1 MVHSVLNKTQRRE
14 GRREWTMRLKTSTQM
29 YLELAFPSS
38 RKIVEEH
45 RAQYRSINDI
55 LRNNPQVLDL
65 AHGDFC
71 TYLSESKEGRDSGYT
86 SEELL
91 RALVVMFIEQDSF
104 RDAVIRIA
112 DSEFLRT
119 FLGFGVYKMVMDY
132 SFLSK
137 ASAALSTG
145 TWKAMNDAL
154 GHYARDESKIGG
166 DDLRVDTTA
175 YETSIHYPTD
185 SSLLW
190 DSFRVLAR
198 VLQRVQKEN
207 PAMGLTH
214 RYHVAKVKK
223 LAHFISRNA
232 ASKAK
237 GKRREVKRTYRRLI
251 ARVRW
256 IVSVSKQVRAQLP
269 LDVIDALELERY
281 EPLVERI
288 IDQAHRR
295 IFDGEIVPAAEK
307 LYSLFEEH
315 TELLIRG
322 KAGKHVEFGH
332 MVLVAQTRE
341 KFISHYRSLA
351 KREPDQDLLPET
363 LDAHRALFGHGPG
376 LLAADKGFYESVK
389 QLTALEKKIKTVSI
403 GKKGRRSAREHARE
417 CAETFKDG
425 QRFRAG
431 VEGSISVL
439 KRAFKLN
446 RCLFKGFKNFSS
458 SVGCAVFCYNLVLLT
473 RL

>member
-1 MVHSVLNKTQRRE
+1 
-14 GRREWTMRLKTSTQM
+14 MRLKTSAQM
-29 YLELAFPSS
+29 YLELVFPSS
-38 RKIVEEH
+38 RKIVERY
-45 RAQYRSINDI
+45 RAQYRGVNEVLLDNPHI
-55 LRNNPQVLDL
+55 LNL
-65 AHGDFC
+65 AHADFC
-71 TYLSESKEGRDSGYT
+71 TYLSESEEGREGRYT
-86 SEELL
+86 SEEIL
-91 RALVVMFIEQDSF
+91 RALVVMFIEQDSY
-104 RDAVIRIA
+104 RDAVIRIE

-119 FLGFGVYKMVMDY
+119 FVGLGMYKIMMDF
-132 SFLSK
+132 SFMSK
-137 ASAALSTG
+137 AYAALSPQ

-154 GHYARDESKIGG
+154 GHYARGADMIGA

-198 VLQRVQKEN
+198 VLKRVQQEN
-207 PAMGLTH
+207 PALGLTH

-223 LAHFISRNA
+223 LAHCIGRNA
-232 ASKAK
+232 ASKVK
-237 GKRREVKRTYRRLI
+237 GKRREVKRTYRTLI
-251 ARVRW
+251 ERVRW
-256 IVSVSKQVRAQLP
+256 IVSVSKRVRAKLE
-269 LDVIDALELERY
+269 LGFIDAPELAHY

-288 IDQAHRR
+288 IDQAQRR
-295 IFDGEIVPAAEK
+295 IFDGESVPADEK

-341 KFISHYRSLA
+341 KFISHYRSLP
-351 KREPDQDLLPET
+351 KRVPDQDLLSET

-376 LLAADKGFYESVK
+376 LLAADKGFYESAK
-389 QLTALEKKIKTVSI
+389 QLMALEKNIETVSI
-403 GKKGRRSAREHARE
+403 CKKGRRTPLEHARE
-417 CAETFKDG
+417 SAETFKDG

-446 RCLFKGFKNFSS
+446 RCLFKGFKNFSA

>member
-1 MVHSVLNKTQRRE
+1 M
-14 GRREWTMRLKTSTQM
+14 
-29 YLELAFPSS
+29 FPSS
-38 RKIVEEH
+38 RKIVEQH
-45 RAQYRSINDI
+45 RAQYRSINEI
-55 LRNNPQVLDL
+55 LLNNPHILDL
-65 AHGDFC
+65 AHADFC
-71 TYLSESKEGRDSGYT
+71 TYLSESEEGREGRYT
-86 SEELL
+86 SEEIL

-104 RDAVIRIA
+104 RDAVIRIE

-119 FLGFGVYKMVMDY
+119 FVGFGVYKMVMDY

-137 ASAALSTG
+137 AGAALSPE

-154 GHYARDESKIGG
+154 GHYAHDESKISGG
-166 DDLRVDTTA
+166 DLRVDTTA

-198 VLQRVQKEN
+198 VLKRVQEEN
-207 PAMGLTH
+207 PALGLTH
-214 RYHVAKVKK
+214 RYHVTKVKK

-232 ASKAK
+232 ASNVK
-237 GKRREVKRTYRRLI
+237 GKQREVKRIYRMLLE
-251 ARVRW
+251 RVRW
-256 IVSVSKQVRAQLP
+256 IVSVSKQVRAKLP
-269 LDVIDALELERY
+269 LGSIDAPELEHY

-295 IFDGEIVPAAEK
+295 VFDGEIVPAAEK

-351 KREPDQDLLPET
+351 KREPDQDLLAGT
-363 LDAHRALFGHGPG
+363 LDAHRALFGQTPG
-376 LLAADKGFYESVK
+376 LLAADKGFYESTK
-389 QLTALEKKIKTVSI
+389 QLTALEKNIETVSI
-403 GKKGRRSAREHARE
+403 CKKGRRSALEHARE
-417 CAETFKDG
+417 SAETFKDG

-446 RCLFKGFKNFSS
+446 RCLFKGFKNFSA
-458 SVGCAVFCYNLVLLT
+458 SVGCAVFCYNLVLLA

>member
-1 MVHSVLNKTQRRE
+1 M
-14 GRREWTMRLKTSTQM
+14 
-29 YLELAFPSS
+29 FPSS
-38 RKIVEEH
+38 RKIVEQH
-45 RAQYRSINDI
+45 RGQYRSINEV
-55 LRNNPQVLDL
+55 LLNNPQVLDL

-71 TYLSESKEGRDSGYT
+71 AYLSESEEGREGRYT

-104 RDAVIRIA
+104 RDAVIRIE

-119 FLGFGVYKMVMDY
+119 FLRFGVYKMVMDY

-137 ASAALSTG
+137 AHAALSPA

-154 GHYARDESKIGG
+154 GRYALDKKKISG

-198 VLQRVQKEN
+198 VLKRVQKEN
-207 PAMGLTH
+207 PALGLTH
-214 RYHVAKVKK
+214 RYHVTKVKK
-223 LAHFISRNA
+223 LSHFISRNA
-232 ASKAK
+232 ASKVT
-237 GKRREVKRTYRRLI
+237 GKQREVRRTYRTLI
-251 ARVRW
+251 ARVGS
-256 IVSVSKQVRAQLP
+256 IVSVSGQVRAKLP
-269 LDVIDALELERY
+269 PDSIEAFELGHY

-288 IDQAHRR
+288 IDQAQRR
-295 IFDGEIVPAAEK
+295 VFGGETVPSDEK

-315 TELLIRG
+315 TELLLRG

-332 MVLVAQTRE
+332 MVLLAQTRE
-341 KFISHYRSLA
+341 KFISHYESLP
-351 KREPDQDLLPET
+351 KRQPDQDLLPET
-363 LDAHRALFGHGPG
+363 LEAHRALFGQGPG
-376 LLAADKGFYESVK
+376 LLAADKGFYESTK
-389 QLTALEKKIKTVSI
+389 QLAALENDIKTVSI
-403 GKKGRRSAREHARE
+403 CKKGRRTTLEHARE
-417 CAETFKDG
+417 SAKNFKDG

-446 RCLFKGFKNFSS
+446 RCLFKGFKNFSA
-458 SVGCAVFCYNLVLLT
+458 SVGCAVFCYNLVLLA

>member
-1 MVHSVLNKTQRRE
+1 
-14 GRREWTMRLKTSTQM
+14 MRLKTSKQM

-45 RAQYRSINDI
+45 RAQYRRVNEI
-55 LRNNPQVLDL
+55 LLNNPRILDL
-65 AHGDFC
+65 AHADFC
-71 TYLSESKEGRDSGYT
+71 KYLSESEDGREGRYT
-86 SEELL
+86 SDEIL
-91 RALVVMFIEQDSF
+91 RALVVMFIEQDSY
-104 RDAVIRIA
+104 RDAVLRIE
-112 DSEFLRT
+112 DSESLRN
-119 FLGFGVYKMVMDY
+119 FVGLGMYKIMMDF

-137 ASAALSTG
+137 AFAALSPE

-154 GHYARDESKIGG
+154 GQYARDKKKISG
-166 DDLRVDTTA
+166 DDVRVDTTA

-198 VLQRVQKEN
+198 VLQRVQKDN
-207 PAMGLTH
+207 PALRLTH
-214 RYHVAKVKK
+214 RYHLGKVKK

-232 ASKAK
+232 ASKVK
-237 GKRREVKRTYRRLI
+237 GKQREVKRTYRRLLEH
-251 ARVRW
+251 VRW
-256 IVSVSKQVRAQLP
+256 IVSVSRQVRAILP
-269 LDVIDALELERY
+269 LDDLDAPELERY
-281 EPLVERI
+281 EPLVERV
-288 IDQAHRR
+288 IDQAQRR
-295 IFDGEIVPAAEK
+295 VFDGENVPADEK

-322 KAGKHVEFGH
+322 KAGKPVEFGH
-332 MVLVAQTRE
+332 MVLLAQTGE
-341 KFISHYRSLA
+341 KFISHYRSLPQ
-351 KREPDQDLLPET
+351 REPDPDLLPET
-363 LDAHRALFGHGPG
+363 LDAHRALFGQGPG
-376 LLAADKGFYESVK
+376 LLAADKGFYESVE
-389 QLTALEKKIKTVSI
+389 QLAALEEKIETVSI
-403 GKKGRRSAREHARE
+403 CKKGRRTTLEHARE
-417 CAETFKDG
+417 KAATFKDG

-446 RCLFKGFKNFSS
+446 RCLFKGFKNFSA